1 MNKSDPSTSRIRLG
15 SLPESLSHEDAALA
29 GCLLTS
35 TRTQD
40 PALCLDRAVAYG
52 TATVLKP
59 SSEVPTPADADAISL
74 TVRKLA

>member
-1 MNKSDPSTSRIRLG
+1 MG
-15 SLPESLSHEDAALA
+15 AGDAALA
-29 GCLLTS
+29 GCLLIS

-59 SSEVPTPADADAISL
+59 SSEVPTPADADAIPL